1 MPLNK
6 IAAAAGDTDREYRDR
21 FVTYLVERKAE
32 EYVSVRIF
40 DAGEAFGS
48 VGGREAGSCDMR
60 NRI

>member
-1 MPLNK
+1 MNK
-6 IAAAAGDTDREYRDR
+6 IAVAVCDTDREYRDR

-32 EYVSVRIF
+32 EYVRIF

>member
-1 MPLNK
+1 MNK
-6 IAAAAGDTDREYRDR
+6 IAVAVCDTDREYRDR

-32 EYVSVRIF
+32 RICSIRIF

-60 NRI
+60 DRI

>member
-1 MPLNK
+1 MNK
-6 IAAAAGDTDREYRDR
+6 IAVAVCDTDREYRDR

-32 EYVSVRIF
+32 EYAVSAFF

-60 NRI
+60 DRI